1 MKRILTPVM
10 LALLL
15 LAACKKNDH
24 PAEPEKPEAEYLRL
38 VISDAEKAQITVL
51 EPVSKKTAVY
61 PVHAAKPTLYATST
75 GQFAAIISR
84 AANLV
89 EFFNTGIEVHGGHLH
104 AHTPEMSP
112 VQLTQAGP
120 THFFAHEGLNA
131 IFNDGAGSLSLF
143 KDSDLEDG
151 QGRVL
156 PVAAP
161 HHGAMVIYDD
171 HTIAVTQKDGS
182 ASGTLP
188 EKVKIIDRFG
198 VTLHEAQIVTKGIH
212 GDAGNGKLAAFGSQ
226 DGILIVHQ
234 NGTQSLINY
243 PAAFGTNWLGTV
255 LGRKGLP
262 HFFGYTAA
270 LGLYK
275 IDPANS
281 QITPVLKNDDQ
292 NIVQYVLDTDGKFLY
307 VLLKNGNMKVFDAV
321 TAQLKTEG
329 KITASVPDGAAAES
343 IPSFAVS
350 KKIVYITDPA
360 NGAVKMFQTGNLK
373 EAGSVNVGGKPFK
386 LLVVGDQSGLK
397 VEDH

>member
-1 MKRILTPVM
+1 MKRILTIAT
-10 LALLL
+10 LAMVL

-38 VISDAEKAQITVL
+38 VISDADKAQITVL
-51 EPVSKKTAVY
+51 EPVSKKTTVY
-61 PVHAAKPTLYATST
+61 PVQSAQPTLYATST

-84 AANLV
+84 AANVV
-89 EFFNTGIEVHGGHLH
+89 EFFNTGIEAHGGHLH
-104 AHTPEMSP
+104 VHPPEMSP
-112 VQLTQAGP
+112 VQFTQPGP
-120 THFFAHEGLNA
+120 THFFAHEGLNT
-131 IFNDGAGSLSLF
+131 IFNDGAGSLSIF
-143 KDSDLEDG
+143 KDSDLESG
-151 QGRVL
+151 EGRVL
-156 PVAAP
+156 PVADP

-188 EKVKIIDRFG
+188 EKVKIIDRYG
-198 VTLHEAQIVTKGIH
+198 ATLHEATIVTKGIH

-226 DGILIVHQ
+226 DGILIVNQ
-234 NGTQSLINY
+234 NGAQSLVQY
-243 PAAFGTNWLGTV
+243 PADFGANWFGTI

-281 QITPVLKNDDQ
+281 QITPVLKNDQQD
-292 NIVQYVLDTDGKFLY
+292 ILQYVLDTQGKYLY
-307 VLLKNGNMKVFDAV
+307 VLLKSGQLKVFDAV

-329 KITASVPDGAAAES
+329 KVTAAIRDGAAAEA

-350 KKIVYITDPA
+350 QKVVYVTDPA
-360 NGAVKMFQTGNLK
+360 TGAVKMFNVSSLK
-373 EAGSVNVGGKPFK
+373 ENGSVSIGGRPFK
-386 LLVVGDQSGLK
+386 LLVVGDQQGLA
-397 VEDH
+397 VDNH